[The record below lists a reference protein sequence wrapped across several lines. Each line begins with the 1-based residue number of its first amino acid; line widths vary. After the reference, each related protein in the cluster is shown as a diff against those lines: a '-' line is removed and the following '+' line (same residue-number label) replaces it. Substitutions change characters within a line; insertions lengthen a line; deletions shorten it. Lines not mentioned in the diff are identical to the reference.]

1 MSNLWLPNHLEKMEN
16 SARLIPIFRTM
27 HKTGLVE
34 FEAVLAVARRH
45 SFRAAALELGM
56 STSALSSAVAGLE
69 TRLGVRLFHRTTRS
83 VSLTEAGH
91 AFLAQVEPA
100 IAQIQGAMSALN
112 DQRATPT
119 GTLRINSSLG
129 AARMVFEPIVCEFLR
144 RHPAMTVDIVTEG
157 RMVDIVG
164 EGFDVGIRPGELV
177 PRDMVRVPIGAKLRM
192 AVVGSP
198 GYFARHPPPGSLA
211 DLSAHQ
217 CIRAR
222 LPGGA
227 PSPWEFMA
235 KGKVQAVEVPGRLI
249 LDAPALMLDAARQG
263 MGLAQV
269 AEWYIE
275 EDVASRRLVR
285 VLDDRMPAVAGLALY
300 YSGRRHI
307 SAGLRAFIDLV
318 HEVNETGAM
327 QR

>member
-1 MSNLWLPNHLEKMEN
+1 
-16 SARLIPIFRTM
+16 M
-27 HKTGLVE
+27 HKTGLIE

-45 SFRAAALELGM
+45 SFRAAAVELGM

-69 TRLGVRLFHRTTRS
+69 ARLGIRLFHRTTRS

-91 AFLAQVEPA
+91 EFLAQVEPA
-100 IAQIQGAMSALN
+100 IAQIQGAMSAIN
-112 DQRATPT
+112 DHRATPT

-129 AARMVFEPIVCEFLR
+129 AARMIFQPVVCEFLR

-164 EGFDVGIRPGELV
+164 EGFDVGIRPSELV
-177 PRDMVRVPIGAKLRM
+177 PRDMVRVPIGSKLRM

-198 GYFARHPPPGSLA
+198 GYVDKHPPPRTVAGLA
-211 DLSAHQ
+211 EHQ

-222 LPGGA
+222 LPSGV
-227 PSPWEFMA
+227 PSPWEFMVR
-235 KGKVQAVEVPGRLI
+235 GQVQTVEVPGRLI

-269 AEWYIE
+269 AEWYIG
-275 EDVASRRLVR
+275 EDVASGRLVR
-285 VLDDRMPAVAGLALY
+285 VLDDWMAPVAGLSLY
-300 YSGRRHI
+300 HSGRRHI
-307 SAGLRAFIDLV
+307 SAGLRAFIDLI
-318 HEVNETGAM
+318 HEVNETRAM
-327 QR
+327 EK